1 MTSPYHIEIETGV
14 TTHENVLS
22 GINANFDDSYS
33 KVSGLQTKSKQNTIS
48 SSSSL
53 LTLDASLGGN
63 AFLTLTEDVHGF
75 SITNT
80 TTGDSGFILVEQ
92 DNTASWTFSSNYEI
106 LAGDLSDIA
115 SITASGVGAGG
126 IGWYNDGT
134 DKYLFV
140 SSVT

>member
-14 TTHENVLS
+14 TTHEDVLS
-22 GINANFDDSYS
+22 GINANFDDSYPR
-33 KVSGLQTKSKQNTIS
+33 VLGLETKTKQNSIS

-63 AFLTLTEDVHGF
+63 ASLVLTEDVTGF

-92 DNTASWTFSSNYEI
+92 DNTASWTFSSSYEI

-115 SITASGVGAGG
+115 SITASGIGAGG

-134 DKYLFV
+134 ENYLFV

>member
-14 TTHENVLS
+14 TTHEDVLS
-22 GINANFDDSYS
+22 GINANFNDSYS
-33 KVSGLQTKSKQNTIS
+33 NVLGLQTKAKQNAIS
-48 SSSSL
+48 SSSSA

-63 AFLTLTEDVHGF
+63 ATLTLTEDVTGF

-80 TTGDSGFILVEQ
+80 TTGDSGFIVVEQ
-92 DNTASWTFSSNYEI
+92 DNTAAWTFSSSYEI

-134 DKYLFV
+134 QNYLFV